1 MPRAAQ
7 LYIGDAPM
15 SNVAPGSIDPETGRL
30 VGVHENG
37 PTQNNTLIVGGAGA
51 DRVALEVMMNTT
63 LDIMQK
69 HAGPGGGVDWQA
81 IAQENTNVGDH
92 WVDILG
98 VNVWADFNRAE
109 GDDIL
114 VRGHTVKVDIEYKDI
129 NRDGDLESILTLT
142 SADMRNGAPQ
152 AHVHDWLG
160 VLIVDGDMV
169 TQDDITVDPMTF
181 HNLVGNITER
191 GDVAEARFPNGA
203 PAHFEVDGETIIGY
217 DTRYREDDPIT
228 GNIEYYFQNK
238 YIDEIP
244 GLIPDG
250 PPPSGANSQPEP
262 GPAVSQQT
270 VDLEALVEQLVREF
284 NGDEEAIRIRN
295 EGKVLRGAETEDLVV
310 GDAATTK
317 LHGHRGDD
325 LVIGG
330 DSQGIAKLKGGKGDD
345 IIVGGAG
352 DDRLYGNDGADVFA
366 FGLGSDKDRIIDFSA
381 AEGDKI
387 DLTAAGFETFD
398 EVTSAATDLTGRVA
412 ITAEDGSVLVLKDFQ
427 TEDLRESWFELA

>member
-1 MPRAAQ
+1 M
-7 LYIGDAPM
+7 
-15 SNVAPGSIDPETGRL
+15 
-30 VGVHENG
+30 
-37 PTQNNTLIVGGAGA
+37 
-51 DRVALEVMMNTT
+51 
-63 LDIMQK
+63 
-69 HAGPGGGVDWQA
+69 
-81 IAQENTNVGDH
+81 
-92 WVDILG
+92 
-98 VNVWADFNRAE
+98 
-109 GDDIL
+109 
-114 VRGHTVKVDIEYKDI
+114 
-129 NRDGDLESILTLT
+129 
-142 SADMRNGAPQ
+142 
-152 AHVHDWLG
+152 
-160 VLIVDGDMV
+160 
-169 TQDDITVDPMTF
+169 
-181 HNLVGNITER
+181 
-191 GDVAEARFPNGA
+191 
-203 PAHFEVDGETIIGY
+203 
-217 DTRYREDDPIT
+217 
-228 GNIEYYFQNK
+228 
-238 YIDEIP
+238 
-244 GLIPDG
+244 
-250 PPPSGANSQPEP
+250 
-262 GPAVSQQT
+262 
-270 VDLEALVEQLVREF
+270 REF